1 MSTHQIRAALVAAF
15 GPRKYRITRAGE
27 IHVYGRMPNTNEDG
41 WYLFGWINDPE
52 TEARID
58 DLA

>member
-1 MSTHQIRAALVAAF
+1 MTTAQIRTALRAKF
-15 GPRKYRITRAGE
+15 GSRNYRITRAGE
-27 IHVYGRMPNTNEDG
+27 IHIYGRMPNTNQDG
-41 WYLFGWINDPE
+41 WYLWGWIGNAE